1 MVPFVLMGFPKLKFL
16 MFFMVLVP
24 WPCVSS
30 LNRDAAILLRVKTSQ
45 LTDSTGQLNDW
56 VDSAPG
62 APCNWTAITCD
73 VRSQAVVSIDFSNF
87 ELSGRFPAD
96 LCRIS
101 TLRTLNLTN
110 NNFGDFISSDSFSLC
125 SHLESLDLTLNLFVG
140 ELPEFLTEFSNLTT
154 LVLGGNNFTG
164 EIPASFGRLPKLQT
178 LNIINNLLNGS
189 IPEFFSNLTELTYLG
204 FAMNPFKAGP
214 LPSSIGRLTKLRQLF
229 ARSANLAGA
238 IPDSIGNLV
247 SLQNLDLSQNGLT
260 GKIPD
265 SIGALKSVGQIELYS
280 NQLSGELPDTFWN
293 LTSLVHIDVS
303 MNKLT
308 GRIPESLASLHIE
321 SLHLNDNNLEGEIP
335 VSLSLNPNLSDL
347 RLFNNSL
354 SGTLPEKFGLNS
366 ELSIFDV
373 SGNNL
378 EGPLPPNLCAKK
390 TLQNLI
396 VFNNRF
402 SGTVPVS
409 YGECS
414 SLTYARFQNN
424 KLSGTLPAGLWGS
437 THYQFIELQN
447 NEFEGQIPPSI
458 SNARN
463 ISQILISGNK
473 FSGELPPEICELETL
488 VILDMSRNQISG
500 ALPSCITKLKN
511 LQKLELQENE
521 IGGEIPKSV
530 SSWNVLNELNLS
542 FNRLTGE
549 IPSSL
554 GRLKVLNYLDLSS
567 NMLTGEIPMALT
579 QLKLNKFNLS
589 YNRLEGKVPS
599 AFDNK
604 FFYSSLMGNP
614 GLCSS
619 DLQDFPSC
627 RKSKPVSVYLVAILA
642 SCAFILVVS
651 LLWLLI
657 KTRKSSARRKRNGRS
672 WSSTAF
678 QPVRLSES
686 DVLASLSDENVIA
699 TGGSGRVFRVQ
710 LKTGQLVAVK
720 KLWEANRERESK
732 EVFKS
737 EVETLGRVRHGNIVK
752 LLYSCIGEDF
762 RILVYEYMENGSLG
776 DVLHGE
782 KGGVLLDWPKRF
794 DIAVGAAQGLAYL
807 HHDCVPAIVHR
818 DVKSNNILL
827 DGEFRPKVAD
837 FGLAK
842 ILRRDIPKGDQ
853 VMSHIAG
860 SYGYIA
866 PEYSYTLKITEKSD
880 VYSFGVVLLEL
891 LCGKR
896 PIDDFFGE
904 NKDIVKWVSGIAI
917 SSMKQWDGI
926 VDLNQVVDPRMNQ
939 STCDYEQMKKV
950 FDVALLCT
958 SELPIHRPS
967 MRKVVELLKR
977 TPESRSLSSDR

>member
-1 MVPFVLMGFPKLKFL
+1 MGFSELKILMFAAV

-24 WPCVSS
+24 WASS

-45 LTDSTGQLNDW
+45 LGHSTGQLNDW
-56 VDSAPG
+56 VDSAPN
-62 APCNWTAITCD
+62 APCNWAGITCD
-73 VRSQAVVSIDFSNF
+73 ARTHAVVSIDFSNF
-87 ELSGRFPAD
+87 ALSGRFPAD
-96 LCRIS
+96 FCRIS

-110 NNFGDFISSDSFSLC
+110 NSFGDFISSDSFSLC
-125 SHLESLDLTLNLFVG
+125 SHLEGLDLSLNLFVG
-140 ELPEFLTEFSNLTT
+140 DLPEFLTEFTNLTT
-154 LVLGGNNFTG
+154 LVVTGNNFSG

-178 LNIINNLLNGS
+178 LDLTNNLLNGS

-204 FAMNPFKAGP
+204 FAMNPFKPGP
-214 LPSSIGRLTKLRQLF
+214 LPSSFGRLTKLRQLF
-229 ARSANLAGA
+229 APWSNLAGT
-238 IPDSIGNLV
+238 IPDTIGNLV
-247 SLQNLDLSQNGLT
+247 SMQNLDLSQNGLT

-265 SIGALKSVGQIELYS
+265 SIGGLKSVEQIELYS

-293 LTSLVHIDVS
+293 LSSLARIDVS
-303 MNKLT
+303 QNKLT
-308 GRIPESLASLHIE
+308 GRIPESLASLRIQ
-321 SLHLNDNNLEGEIP
+321 SLHLSDNNLEGEIP
-335 VSLSLNPNLSDL
+335 ASLSLNPNLSDL

-354 SGTLPEKFGLNS
+354 SGTVPENFGLSS

-378 EGPLPPNLCAKK
+378 EGPFPPNLCAKK
-390 TLQNLI
+390 TLQSLVI
-396 VFNNRF
+396 FNNRF
-402 SGTVPVS
+402 SGTVPAS
-409 YGECS
+409 YGDCT
-414 SLTYARFQNN
+414 SLEYVRIHNN
-424 KLSGTLPAGLWGS
+424 KLTGTLPAGFWGS

-447 NEFEGQIPPSI
+447 NKFEGQIPPLI

-473 FSGELPPEICELETL
+473 FSGELPSELCRLQTL
-488 VILDMSRNQISG
+488 VILDMSKNQFSG
-500 ALPSCITKLKN
+500 ELPSCITELKN

-521 IGGEIPKSV
+521 IGGEIPKSL
-530 SSWNVLNELNLS
+530 SSWNALNELNLS

-554 GRLKVLNYLDLSS
+554 GSLKVLNYLDLAG
-567 NMLTGEIPMALT
+567 NMLTGEIPTALT

-589 YNRLEGKVPS
+589 FNRLEGEVPTS
-599 AFDNK
+599 FDNN
-604 FFYSSLMGNP
+604 FFYSNLMGNP
-614 GLCSS
+614 SLCSS
-619 DLQDFPSC
+619 EIQDFPSC

-642 SCAFILVVS
+642 SFAFILVVS

-657 KTRKSSARRKRNGRS
+657 KTKRSSSRRKRNGRS

-678 QPVRLSES
+678 QLVRFSES
-686 DVLASLSDENVIA
+686 DVLASLSDENIIA

-782 KGGVLLDWPKRF
+782 KGGALLDWPKRF
-794 DIAVGAAQGLAYL
+794 NIAVGAAQGLAYL

-827 DGEFRPKVAD
+827 DGELRPKVAD

-842 ILRRDIPKGDQ
+842 ILRGDIPKGEQ

-866 PEYSYTLKITEKSD
+866 PGKTYP
-880 VYSFGVVLLEL
+880 VFRFPF
-891 LCGKR
+891 LCYLR
-896 PIDDFFGE
+896 
-904 NKDIVKWVSGIAI
+904 
-917 SSMKQWDGI
+917 
-926 VDLNQVVDPRMNQ
+926 
-939 STCDYEQMKKV
+939 C
-950 FDVALLCT
+950 
-958 SELPIHRPS
+958 
-967 MRKVVELLKR
+967 
-977 TPESRSLSSDR
+977 